1 MRGPVPTLPVPPKS
15 LPLRHEAASP
25 PKMGKSIK
33 TFLFTFFLSFWILL
47 MTSHATPS
55 SSISWE
61 GVTSSSTNSSPS
73 ASAQYLLERAGSTVY
88 EIWHKEIGNTEV
100 SFSRFS
106 RLMLLNPRMRPFK
119 VLSNIALRKFSYQDI
134 FSNKDTSNQ
143 DTSYQDVSYRDTSL
157 IKTFF
162 CVPLLYCDYPL
173 KRSGHF
179 SNQDTP
185 LTFM

>member
-1 MRGPVPTLPVPPKS
+1 MLHPRQAFPGKGSCP
-15 LPLRHEAASP
+15 AA
-25 PKMGKSIK
+25 
-33 TFLFTFFLSFWILL
+33 T
-47 MTSHATPS
+47 H
-55 SSISWE
+55 
-61 GVTSSSTNSSPS
+61 SSPS